1 MPVKHLIY
9 HAQPPA
15 AADGSDISMENY
27 LELKNITAA
36 YDTHPVLGDF
46 SLSIERGEFV
56 ALLGA
61 SGCGKTTALKIVA
74 GLLEQDAGEIWLDG
88 NDISR
93 VPAERREM
101 SLVFQKPL
109 LFPFLTVAENV
120 AFGLKMR
127 NLPKAD
133 IRDKVAEVLKLVRL
147 ENFESRLPRQLS
159 GGQEQRVAL
168 ARAIVTDPRV
178 LLLDEPF
185 SALDARLRSEM
196 RNLIRELQQR
206 LKITA
211 VFVTHDQEEAVSVAD
226 RIAFLDGGKLAQIS
240 EPKDFYL
247 KPNTVAVARFFG
259 WKILEGKLRGDALEI
274 SGGTI
279 EREKINLSLPD
290 KKSFEIAFHPRRA
303 DFAVNSEAGNGKI
316 HLNVK
321 LERVVNLGTKFIAVV
336 SFPDGERIVIE
347 SSGDKHL
354 TESFSVGGQ
363 VNISIP
369 ADAFRL
375 FSTESLAR

>member
-1 MPVKHLIY
+1 VPVKLLIY
-9 HAQPPA
+9 YVQPPA
-15 AADGSDISMENY
+15 IAGGSDPMNY

-36 YDTHPVLGDF
+36 YDTHPVLSDF
-46 SLSIERGEFV
+46 SLSVGRGEFV

-93 VPAERREM
+93 VPAERREI

-127 NLPKAD
+127 NIPKAE
-133 IRDKVAEVLKLVRL
+133 IRDKVAEVLKLVQL
-147 ENFESRLPRQLS
+147 ENFETRLPRQLS

-259 WKILEGKLRGDALEI
+259 WKILEGRLNGDFIETA
-274 SGGTI
+274 GGTI
-279 EREKINLSLPD
+279 EREKIGLSASN
-290 KKSFEIAFHPRRA
+290 KKSFQIAFHPRRA
-303 DFAVNSEAGNGKI
+303 AFAADSASEKGKI

-321 LERVVNLGTKFIAVV
+321 LERVVNLGTKIIAVV
-336 SFPDGERIVIE
+336 SFPDGERIEIE
-347 SSGDKHL
+347 SSGNINL
-354 TESFSVGGQ
+354 TESFNVGGQ
-363 VNISIP
+363 IKISIP

-375 FSTESLAR
+375 FSTESPAR

>member
-1 MPVKHLIY
+1 M
-9 HAQPPA
+9 
-15 AADGSDISMENY
+15 Y

-36 YDTHPVLGDF
+36 YDANPVLRDF
-46 SLSIERGEFV
+46 SLCVERGEFV

-74 GLLEQDAGEIWLDG
+74 GLLEQDAGEVRLDG

-127 NLPKAD
+127 GLPKAL
-133 IRDKVAEVLKLVRL
+133 INEKVAEVLKLVRL
-147 ENFESRLPRQLS
+147 ENFETRLPRQLS

-168 ARAIVTDPRV
+168 ARAIVTNPCV

-185 SALDARLRSEM
+185 SALDARLRTEM

-206 LKITA
+206 LRITA

-247 KPNTVAVARFFG
+247 NPNTAAVARFFG
-259 WKILEGKLRGDALEI
+259 WKILEGRLNGDFIEI
-274 SGGTI
+274 AGEKI
-279 EREKINLSLPD
+279 EPEKINLSASD
-290 KKSFEIAFHPRRA
+290 KNSFQIAFHPRRA
-303 DFAVNSEAGNGKI
+303 AFAANSKI
-316 HLNVK
+316 EKGEIILNVK
-321 LERVVNLGTKFIAVV
+321 LERVVNLGTKTIVVV
-336 SFPDGERIVIE
+336 SFPDGEQIEIE
-347 SSGDKHL
+347 SSGDINTPEL
-354 TESFSVGGQ
+354 FNVGGQ
-363 VNISIP
+363 IKISIP
-369 ADAFRL
+369 ADAFRW
-375 FSTESLAR
+375 F

>member
-9 HAQPPA
+9 HAQPLA
-15 AADGSDISMENY
+15 AADGSDTMSY
-27 LELKNITAA
+27 LKLKNITAA
-36 YDTHPVLGDF
+36 YDANPVLRDF
-46 SLSIERGEFV
+46 SLSVGRGEFV

-127 NLPKAD
+127 NFPKAE
-133 IRDKVAEVLKLVRL
+133 IRDKVAEVLKLVQL
-147 ENFESRLPRQLS
+147 ENFETRLPRQLS

-196 RNLIRELQQR
+196 RNLIRELQRR

-259 WKILEGKLRGDALEI
+259 WKILEGKLNADFIEI
-274 SGGTI
+274 AGETI
-279 EREKINLSLPD
+279 ERGKINFISPD
-290 KKSFEIAFHPRRA
+290 KNSNKIAFHPSRA
-303 DFAVNSEAGNGKI
+303 AFAADSASEKGKI

-336 SFPDGERIVIE
+336 SFPDGEQIEIE
-347 SSGDKHL
+347 SSGDMI
-354 TESFSVGGQ
+354 TPESFNVGGQ
-363 VNISIP
+363 VKISIP
-369 ADAFRL
+369 ADASRL